1 MEKDFCHRFRFYN
14 NTFIAVHWRFLIF
27 LIKPCLPNKGTPI
40 DLRSAF
46 KNFMSDLRTYLE
58 STLTIVLLNYFAKFF
73 RLSFTSCIISFA
85 IAGNLLRSCQKKLM
99 LTKQM
104 LEVPV
109 RDWLVL
115 SLSFSTL
122 NLTLSVR
129 YSPSN
134 LWFKIIEYFFAIVQK

>member
-1 MEKDFCHRFRFYN
+1 
-14 NTFIAVHWRFLIF
+14 
-27 LIKPCLPNKGTPI
+27 
-40 DLRSAF
+40 
-46 KNFMSDLRTYLE
+46 MSDLRTYLE

-134 LWFKIIEYFFAIVQK
+134 LWFKIIEYFFAIIQKQLVQLYSFTNFKKQVRNGAENISCSDNLHGNVHSQMQFQ